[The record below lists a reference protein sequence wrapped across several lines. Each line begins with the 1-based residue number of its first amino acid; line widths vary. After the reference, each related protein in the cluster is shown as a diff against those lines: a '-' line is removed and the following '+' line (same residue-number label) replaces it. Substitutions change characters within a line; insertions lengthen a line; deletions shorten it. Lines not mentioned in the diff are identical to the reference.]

1 VTAITVN
8 GLCVALSK
16 SSTEIIQDISFAVQL
31 GEILGIVGESG
42 CGKTTVALSVL
53 GSARAGARITA
64 GEILVGGT
72 SMLGLTDR
80 QLQLRRGRDVGYVPQ
95 DPAAALNPA
104 LRIERQLTEVLE
116 VHARELGGTG
126 IQVRVRDILRDVRLP
141 SDAEFLR
148 RYPHQ
153 LSGGQQQRVA
163 IAMAAI
169 LRPQAIVMDEPTTGL
184 DVTTQAHV
192 LETVRNLCRKQGVA
206 LVYVSHDLAVVQA
219 LADRVLVVYAG
230 RVVEVGPTQIL
241 ERPVHPYT
249 RGLVGAI
256 PTMSQPRMLAAIPG
270 RPPRPGSHPSGC
282 RFSGRC
288 AFEVAECRVKEPE
301 LLDMDGD
308 HAARCVRASELR
320 DVPLTASVPRSRSP
334 ADVGSEPLL
343 AVRDL
348 SASYGSTTVV
358 HGVSFAVPAGGCV
371 ALVGESGSGKTTTG
385 RCIVGLNGDWKGQV
399 AFEGQPLPQAA
410 SRRNHEVRQRLQFIF
425 QSPHNSL
432 NPRRTVAESVAAPL
446 RQFFTL
452 NKRERYARVM
462 SALDRVSLSGSVGER
477 FPDELSGGER
487 QRVAIARALVCEPRL
502 IICDEITSALDV
514 SVQAA
519 IVALLA
525 DLRANQDLA
534 LLFIT
539 HNLALV
545 RSIAD
550 RVLVMNAGRIV
561 ESGPISV
568 VLASP
573 EDPYTQALV
582 ASTPSLDT
590 RVVGAGNS

>member
-1 VTAITVN
+1 
-8 GLCVALSK
+8 
-16 SSTEIIQDISFAVQL
+16 
-31 GEILGIVGESG
+31 
-42 CGKTTVALSVL
+42 
-53 GSARAGARITA
+53 
-64 GEILVGGT
+64 
-72 SMLGLTDR
+72 
-80 QLQLRRGRDVGYVPQ
+80 
-95 DPAAALNPA
+95 
-104 LRIERQLTEVLE
+104 
-116 VHARELGGTG
+116 
-126 IQVRVRDILRDVRLP
+126 
-141 SDAEFLR
+141 
-148 RYPHQ
+148 
-153 LSGGQQQRVA
+153 
-163 IAMAAI
+163 
-169 LRPQAIVMDEPTTGL
+169 
-184 DVTTQAHV
+184 
-192 LETVRNLCRKQGVA
+192 
-206 LVYVSHDLAVVQA
+206 
-219 LADRVLVVYAG
+219 
-230 RVVEVGPTQIL
+230 
-241 ERPVHPYT
+241 
-249 RGLVGAI
+249 
-256 PTMSQPRMLAAIPG
+256 
-270 RPPRPGSHPSGC
+270 
-282 RFSGRC
+282 
-288 AFEVAECRVKEPE
+288 
-301 LLDMDGD
+301 
-308 HAARCVRASELR
+308 
-320 DVPLTASVPRSRSP
+320 VPRSGSP
-334 ADVGSEPLL
+334 PDVGSEPLL
-343 AVRDL
+343 AVSDL
-348 SASYGSTTVV
+348 AASYGSTTVV

-452 NKRERYARVM
+452 NKRERHARVM
-462 SALDRVSLSGSVGER
+462 SALERVSLSGSVGER

-561 ESGPISV
+561 ESGPIGV

-582 ASTPSLDT
+582 ASTPSLNT